1 MLSLAFHAIINIASI
16 AEKIRNII
24 SIAASAERKQ
34 EIHVKDIDT
43 MKPELHLESMVYE
56 IDQQCFN

>member
-1 MLSLAFHAIINIASI
+1 MQLKRLLALQKNTQHNQSRSVRG
-16 AEKIRNII
+16 EET
-24 SIAASAERKQ
+24 SQ

-43 MKPELHLESMVYE
+43 MKPELHLESVVYE